1 MITSEEIDAARY
13 GNQPIVFHHSFRP
26 SSWSS
31 CDRAIWLN
39 VRNASFVTHKA
50 TTLRTFEIGH
60 RLEDML
66 IKEVIAAEYKVSH
79 QQGVIKNKWGAE
91 FGHIDGIITKGKE
104 HALLEIKTAND
115 ARWKDWVKKGIPESY
130 YAQAQIYMHHS
141 DQLSKKGNKLQKCVF
156 VVLNKNTSEVLI
168 DTLEYSQAY
177 AESQMERIYNILES
191 ESLPEGVNDFRCNF
205 CNHRLLCKGEKVAEV
220 SCRTCA
226 HVDVKDDQYTCQ
238 HGTDLCEKHIM
249 HPELMNLAGVPVV
262 SIDHATQTIDYGRFT
277 QGGEIDGKPR
287 LTSQQ
292 FKRAK
297 ETGLLTDDFVIELL
311 SQFDAMIDEV
321 RPV

>member
-1 MITSEEIDAARY
+1 MITAEEIDKTRY
-13 GNQPIVFHHSFRP
+13 DDQPIVFHDSFRP

-39 VRNASFVTHKA
+39 VRNASFITHKP

-66 IKEVIAAEYKVSH
+66 VQEVIAAGYKVSH
-79 QQGVIKNKWGAE
+79 QQGVIKNKWGSE
-91 FGHIDGIITKGKE
+91 FGHIDGIITKGSE

-115 ARWKDWVKKGIPESY
+115 KRFKDWLKNGVPESY
-130 YAQAQIYMHHS
+130 QAQAQIYMHHS
-141 DQLSKKGNKLQKCVF
+141 NQLSKKDNKLNKCVF
-156 VVLNKNTSEVLI
+156 VVMNKNTSEVLI
-168 DTLEYSQAY
+168 DTMDYSEQFA
-177 AESQMERIYNILES
+177 ASQMERIYNILES

-205 CNHRLLCKGEKVAEV
+205 CNYRELCEAKKVAEV

-238 HGTDLCEKHIM
+238 FGDKLCEKHIM
-249 HPELMNLAGVPVV
+249 HPELMSLAGVPVV
-262 SIDHATQTIDYGRFT
+262 SIDHETQTIDYGRFT
-277 QGGEIDGKPR
+277 QGGQIDGKPR
-287 LTSQQ
+287 LSSEQ

-297 ETGLLTDDFVIELL
+297 ETGLLTDDFVIGVL
-311 SQFDAMIDEV
+311 SQFSASIADV